1 MLSLCQPAPRR
12 RLALT
17 PLIDVVFLLLMFFML
32 TSSFDK
38 FATID
43 LSIGGKAAV
52 GSSTAK
58 ISNIIVRVHEN
69 GRLDINGLS
78 VGAKGFAA
86 AVLTQIKTQSL
97 DLDKVRIL
105 LQPRK
110 KSQSQAIVDVV
121 HALQQIKITN
131 IVIVR

>member
-1 MLSLCQPAPRR
+1 MLSLAHTAPRR

-43 LSIGGKAAV
+43 LSIGGKATA
-52 GSSTAK
+52 GSSTTK

-78 VGAKGFAA
+78 VEMKNFTNE
-86 AVLTQIKTQSL
+86 VLAQIGTQAL
-97 DLDKVRIL
+97 NFDKVRIL
-105 LQPRK
+105 LQPRT

-121 HALQQIKITN
+121 YALQNVKINN